1 MPKPE
6 SVKCEHVELIVSGGR
21 AEDAA
26 EDMCL
31 VGEAKIGSGELSIVM
46 SGSPVFTV
54 LFMRVRSHGCM
65 QSQDGVRNASAWHM
79 PGWWP
84 VETSDRDRHGCE
96 YA

>member
-6 SVKCEHVELIVSGGR
+6 SVKCEHIELIVSGGR

-31 VGEAKIGSGELSIVM
+31 VGEAEIGSGGLSIVV

-65 QSQDGVRNASAWHM
+65 QNQDGVRKRVRLAHARLVARGNFGQGSA
-79 PGWWP
+79 
-84 VETSDRDRHGCE
+84 R
-96 YA
+96 